1 MGRIENFLENY
12 EKKNSIKCHR
22 LNLKYYFNFIGVE
35 PDEYFNDNRD
45 YNQNFIDYAQ
55 SIKHLAPYTRSSR
68 LSTVKLFFDEND
80 VTLTTKTLKKTTSKI
95 RNRVQ
100 TIDNI
105 PKPEE
110 FKQILNHGA
119 AKDRA
124 LFLFAATSGCR
135 INEILSLEL
144 ADIPSLNKYENR
156 QEIEFPIKIYIR
168 AEIAKNDA
176 PRVAFISKECWE
188 ALLEWMK
195 ERDAYLD
202 AAVRRT
208 NKRYKKDPNDNR
220 LFPFCYTTAFEG
232 WHRLLRKAGYHEKDR
247 TTGRVRMHIHV
258 LRAYFKN
265 RLITANVQERLIE
278 KLMGHIGYVG
288 GAYDKFSI
296 QELAEAYKR
305 GEKELLVFESQPD
318 LSGVH
323 EELSGLRDENKEMSK
338 EMELMKQKIHLLEM
352 QVEQEKIK
360 KELRTR

>member
-1 MGRIENFLENY
+1 MKVVENFLDNY

-22 LNLKYYFNFIGVE
+22 LNLKYYFNFIGIE

-45 YNQNFIDYAQ
+45 NNQDFIDYAQ

-80 VTLTTKTLKKTTSKI
+80 VTLSTKTLKKTTSKI

-105 PKPEE
+105 PRPEE
-110 FKQILNHGA
+110 FKQILSHGT

-135 INEILSLEL
+135 INEILSLEM
-144 ADIPSLNKYENR
+144 ADIPSLKKYENR

-168 AEIAKNDA
+168 AEISKNDA
-176 PRVAFISKECWE
+176 PRVTFISKECWE

-195 ERDAYLD
+195 ERPLYLET
-202 AAVRRT
+202 AIKRT
-208 NKRYKKDPNDNR
+208 NKKYNKTIDDNR

-232 WHRLLRKAGYHEKDR
+232 WHRLLKKAGYHEKDR
-247 TTGRVRMHIHV
+247 TTGIVRMHIHV

-288 GAYDKFSI
+288 GAYDKFSVH
-296 QELAEAYKR
+296 ELADAYKK
-305 GEKELLVFESQPD
+305 GEKELLVFETSTDERLNEFQEQ
-318 LSGVH
+318 LS
-323 EELSGLRDENKEMSK
+323 EKDNEIQELRNQMQKLMVEVLTMKDRSK
-338 EMELMKQKIHLLEM
+338 E
-352 QVEQEKIK
+352 
-360 KELRTR
+360 